1 MTRVAFITL
10 GCPKNEVDSERM
22 RALVSASAY
31 ELVDSLDDAD
41 VAVVNTC
48 GFITAAVEEAVSVSL
63 DLAEWR
69 DAAPGRR
76 LIVAGCMVSR
86 YGSDLTEAMPE
97 ADAFL
102 PLAEEP
108 GVLDVIERLT
118 GEAHRHVAGPA
129 RIDAGPSAYLQVS
142 DGCFRSCAYCTIP
155 TIRGPYRSRP
165 LAELLAEAA
174 LLVARGAREIVLIG
188 QDISSWGRDLH
199 SSESLADVIRSV
211 AAIPDLRWLRL
222 MYVQPDGITDDL
234 LATMAATSE
243 VCHYLDVPL
252 QHASAPILRAMNRHG
267 SAEEF
272 LGLIERVRIHMPDAV
287 LRTSLI
293 AGYPGE
299 TADDVDVLLDFI
311 EGAGIDYVGVFPF
324 SPEEGTA
331 AASLPGQVPDDE
343 RLARTQRVRDTADEV
358 GFARAEDLVG
368 RTLEVLSEGV
378 DEDGVG
384 VGRWRGQAPEVD
396 GIVTLD
402 AAVDAGSFVTC
413 RITEAYGYDLTGEV
427 LP

>member
-1 MTRVAFITL
+1 MTRITFITL

-22 RALVSASAY
+22 RALVGSSAY
-31 ELVDSLDDAD
+31 RVVDSLDDAD
-41 VAVVNTC
+41 VVVLNTC
-48 GFITAAVEEAVSVSL
+48 GFIIAAVEEAVGVAL

-69 DAAPGRR
+69 DAVPDRR
-76 LIVAGCMVSR
+76 LVVAGCMVSR
-86 YGSDLTEAMPE
+86 YGADLAEAMPE

-102 PLAEEP
+102 PVAEEP
-108 GVLDVIERLT
+108 SLLEVIERLT
-118 GEAHRHVAGPA
+118 GKPHRHTAGPM
-129 RIDAGPSAYLQVS
+129 RLDSRPSAYLQVS

-165 LAELLAEAA
+165 LPELVGEAR
-174 LLVARGAREIVLIG
+174 LLTSRGARELVLIG
-188 QDISSWGRDLH
+188 QDISSWGREFDTPDTLT
-199 SSESLADVIRSV
+199 DVVRAI
-211 AAIPDLRWLRL
+211 AATPELRWLRL
-222 MYVQPDGITDDL
+222 MYVQPDGITDEL
-234 LATMAATSE
+234 LATMADVSH

-252 QHASAPILRAMNRHG
+252 QHASTPVLRAMNRGG

-272 LGLIERVRIHMPDAV
+272 LALIDRIRAHMPDAV

-299 TADDVDVLLDFI
+299 TEADVEELLDFI
-311 EGAGIDYVGVFPF
+311 EHSSLDYVGVFPF

-331 AASLPGQVPDDE
+331 AAALPDQVPEPE
-343 RLARTQRVRDTADEV
+343 RLARAQRVRDAADSV
-358 GFARAEDLVG
+358 GFERADARAG
-368 RTLEVLSEGV
+368 RELEVLSEGV

-402 AAVDAGSFVTC
+402 TLVNAGTFVTC
-413 RITEAYGYDLTGEV
+413 RVTEAHGYDLMGEV